1 MIEVKEVTLSY
12 ESIHSEMAIEALK
25 DISLS
30 IAKGERCVL
39 VGPSGSGKTSLLFL
53 IAGLLKPT
61 RGQVLINNIPVS
73 GPQEKTA
80 LILQDYGLF
89 PWKTVMANAE
99 LGLEIRK
106 VPKQV
111 RRAKVLSLLEKLGI
125 KDYRENYPFELSGGQ
140 RQRVAIA
147 RALSLEPEIL
157 LMDEPFSA
165 LDSLTREQMQQLILE
180 LWQEKHFTYI
190 MVTHSIE
197 EAVFLGEKIVILSE
211 GPGKIIK
218 IVNNKASGDK
228 SFRNSPDFYN
238 KCSLIRSLIEGGS

>member
-238 KCSLIRSLIEGGS
+238 QCSLIRSLIEGGS

>member
-197 EAVFLGEKIVILSE
+197 EAVFLGEK
-211 GPGKIIK
+211 
-218 IVNNKASGDK
+218 
-228 SFRNSPDFYN
+228 
-238 KCSLIRSLIEGGS
+238 